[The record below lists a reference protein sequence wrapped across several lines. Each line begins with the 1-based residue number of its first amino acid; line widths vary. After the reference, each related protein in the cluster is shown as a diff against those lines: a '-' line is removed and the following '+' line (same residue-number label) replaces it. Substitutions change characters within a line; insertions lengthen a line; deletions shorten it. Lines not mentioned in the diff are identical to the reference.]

1 MSACRRMQI
10 DTYLSFCTKFKSKWI
25 KYFNVKPDTL
35 NLIEHNV
42 GNNLE
47 LVGTGDNFL
56 NRTPIAQTLKS
67 RIDKWD
73 LMKLKSFC
81 KTKDTVN
88 KTK

>member
-1 MSACRRMQI
+1 M
-10 DTYLSFCTKFKSKWI
+10 FKWI
-25 KYFNVKPDTL
+25 KDLTIKLNTL
-35 NLIEHNV
+35 NVIEEKT
-42 GNNLE
+42 GNSLE
-47 LVGTGDNFL
+47 LIGTGDNFL